1 MDKNGDI
8 DFGQIEVRYEERI
21 NEKNKILKNQ
31 NAEREEF
38 SKRLTKMKEENKEF
52 VERAQVNLNYLEMG
66 RGEETV

>member
-1 MDKNGDI
+1 VDKNGDI